1 MARNKLI
8 WIGLPVLSVIV
19 LMGVLTHSAA
29 QKALWVESRDVSV
42 LTPNKACIQM
52 ALKNVGWGVLEET
65 GIDGIFDTPVAQE
78 MGRFSIQSS
87 IIRDKGIIRVS
98 IAAKQEKIDEERKL
112 FLQSRLNV
120 FAQAV
125 KDECSKQSGHT
136 SDLSR

>member
-1 MARNKLI
+1 MTRNKLI
-8 WIGLPVLSVIV
+8 WIGLPVLGVIL
-19 LMGVLTHSAA
+19 LMGVLTHSAPK
-29 QKALWVESRDVSV
+29 KALWVESLDVRV
-42 LTPNKACIQM
+42 LAPSKACIQM

-78 MGRFSIQSS
+78 MGWFSIQSS

-98 IAAKQEKIDEERKL
+98 VAAKQEKMDEERKL

-125 KDECSKQSGHT
+125 KDECSKQSDHT
-136 SDLSR
+136 SDLIR